1 MAREEALGLCA
12 KSPFVR
18 EQPVNAGP
26 APPLRLEAGRGFET
40 RSVRYQVDDFIIVD
54 ASMPPGLC
62 APLHVHERA
71 YVTLMLRGGFDEQYG
86 SRALSIRAGTMNFVP
101 AGVPHR
107 THSHGAG
114 LVRMEFPDTAL
125 AGAEELG
132 PILRQPEAIAD
143 PGSVSLARRVVA
155 EVRSGEPGWRL
166 VVQGLLLELLGQIV
180 RVSAGS
186 HAASGPRWLRDVKE
200 RLDSDFSARASVT
213 ELASI
218 ARVHPVHLARRFRS
232 SYGCSI
238 GEYVRRRQLLAA
250 EELLAGSQLDLR
262 EVALRCGYADQ
273 SHFSKAFR
281 RSVGVPPGRYRRA
294 HRGG

>member
-1 MAREEALGLCA
+1 M
-12 KSPFVR
+12 
-18 EQPVNAGP
+18 NAGVRSLIRP
-26 APPLRLEAGRGFET
+26 APPLRLEVGRGFET

-54 ASMPPGLC
+54 ASMPSGLY

-107 THSHGAG
+107 THSHGAW
-114 LVRMEFPDTAL
+114 LVRMEFPDTTL
-125 AGAEELG
+125 AGAAELG
-132 PILRQPEAIAD
+132 PMLRQPETIAD

-155 EVRSGEPGWRL
+155 EIRTGEPGWRL

-180 RVSAGS
+180 RVSAES
-186 HAASGPRWLRDVKE
+186 HTRAVPQWLRKVKE
-200 RLDSDFSARASVT
+200 RLDSDLTTRVAVT
-213 ELASI
+213 ELARS
-218 ARVHPVHLARRFRS
+218 ASVHPVHLARRFRS

-238 GEYVRRRQLLAA
+238 GEYARRRQLLAA
-250 EELLAGSQLDLR
+250 EELLVSSQLDLR
-262 EVALRCGYADQ
+262 ELALRCGYADQ

-281 RSVGVPPGRYRRA
+281 RNVGVPPGRYRRA
-294 HRGG
+294 HRAG